1 MYEAVQPRGPL
12 KESKMSQLK
21 QNAGIDAFGI
31 KFLTGFSHV
40 QERSK
45 GLSKDKGLSE
55 WRRRS

>member
-31 KFLTGFSHV
+31 QFLTGLSNV

-55 WRRRS
+55 WRTRS